1 MMKANKGDAA
11 TRRRGDAA
19 RDSVQDSVAVS
30 PRRRVAAARLIIA
43 VCLLSFALAR
53 VSAHE
58 PITTKVR
65 FNKEVVR
72 ILQRSCLSCHHPGG
86 IAMSLATYDE
96 ARPWAKAIK
105 EEVLNKRMPPW
116 HAVKGFGD
124 FRNAPPLVQREIDLL
139 VNWVEGGAPKGED
152 TDLPTGPLYSTDWR
166 LGQPDVILKPQ
177 SETSIAADADETR
190 TITLAMNITEA
201 RWLTAIDLRPGD
213 ARIVH
218 CAKFYLTGGRRV
230 TDSTNHLNDS
240 QPTTIAIK
248 DASSSTNSG
257 PRPPAPGLCLGTW
270 MPGQKTVALPD
281 GAAQL
286 LPAGARI
293 AVKIHYRG
301 TTEAARDQ
309 SEVGLYFAKTPP
321 RKLVQEIAVSDAD
334 AGIPAGAAMHT
345 VKVSFTTQDDVEA
358 VALRP
363 AVSPLITSMQ
373 ATVYR
378 PDGSEEVL
386 LWTRGYQ
393 FDWQP
398 TYYLKRAALL
408 PKGTRIEVIAY
419 FDNSDSNRNNPNDP
433 PKSLRFGDLTDEP
446 LCAVAIAKA
455 RSTND

>member
-1 MMKANKGDAA
+1 M
-11 TRRRGDAA
+11 TS
-19 RDSVQDSVAVS
+19 SVPALSV
-30 PRRRVAAARLIIA
+30 RWLRVIRLLLFA
-43 VCLLSFALAR
+43 FCLLPFALAR

-72 ILQRSCLSCHHPGG
+72 ILQRSCLGCHHPGG

-116 HAVKGFGD
+116 HAVKGFGN

-152 TDLPTGPLYSTDWR
+152 TDLPATPLYSDDWQ
-166 LGQPDVILKPQ
+166 LGKPDLILKPIMG
-177 SETSIAADADETR
+177 SPIVADEDGIW
-190 TITLAMNITEA
+190 TITTATNLPEA
-201 RWLTAIDLRPGD
+201 RWLAAIDLRPGD
-213 ARIVH
+213 QRVVH
-218 CAKFYLTGGRRV
+218 CAKFYLVGGRGPGAGGQGI
-230 TDSTNHLNDS
+230 TDSTSQLDDS
-240 QPTTIAIK
+240 RSK
-248 DASSSTNSG
+248 DDALPAGSG
-257 PRPPAPGLCLGTW
+257 PRPTAHGPCLGTW
-270 MPGQKTVALPD
+270 MPGQKTVALPE
-281 GAAQL
+281 GTAQL

-301 TTEAARDQ
+301 TTEEVRDQ
-309 SEVGLYFAKTPP
+309 SEVGLYFAKSPP
-321 RKLVQEIAVSDAD
+321 RKLLQEIAVSDAE
-334 AGIPAGAAMHT
+334 ALIPAGAAMHP
-345 VKVSFTTQDDVEA
+345 VKVSFTTQEDVEA

-363 AVSPLITSMQ
+363 AVSPLITSLQ

-398 TYYLKRAALL
+398 TYYFKRAVLL

-419 FDNSDSNRNNPNDP
+419 FDNSDDNRDNPNDP
-433 PKSLRFGDLTDEP
+433 PKSWRWRGLTDEP
-446 LCAVAIAKA
+446 LCAVIIAKA
-455 RSTND
+455 RATSD

>member
-1 MMKANKGDAA
+1 MKAKGKKQKAKGKGEDIQIREIDGLYASSIC
-11 TRRRGDAA
+11 RRCLTVLLTFAF
-19 RDSVQDSVAVS
+19 
-30 PRRRVAAARLIIA
+30 
-43 VCLLSFALAR
+43 CLLPFAFRPAA
-53 VSAHE
+53 AHE

-72 ILQRSCLSCHHPGG
+72 ILQRSCLGCHHPGG

-116 HAVKGFGD
+116 HAVKGYGD

-152 TDLPTGPLYSTDWR
+152 TDLPAAPLYSDDWQ
-166 LGQPDVILKPQ
+166 LGKPDLILKPQ
-177 SETSIAADADETR
+177 TAASIAPDTDERR
-190 TITLAMNITEA
+190 TITIATNITEA
-201 RWLTAIDLRPGD
+201 RWLAAIDLRPGD
-213 ARIVH
+213 QRVVH
-218 CAKFYLTGGRRV
+218 CAKFYLEGG
-230 TDSTNHLNDS
+230 
-240 QPTTIAIK
+240 A
-248 DASSSTNSG
+248 
-257 PRPPAPGLCLGTW
+257 CLGTW
-270 MPGQKTVALPD
+270 MPGQKTVAWL
-281 GAAQL
+281 GGTAQL
-286 LPAGARI
+286 LPAGARL

-321 RKLVQEIAVSDAD
+321 RQSLQEIAVTDAE
-334 AGIPAGAAMHT
+334 AGIPAGAARHP
-345 VKVSFTTQDDVEA
+345 VKAVFTTQEDVEA

-363 AVSPLITSMQ
+363 AVNPLIASLQ
-373 ATVYR
+373 VTVYR
-378 PDGSEEVL
+378 PDGSEEIL
-386 LWTRGYQ
+386 LWRRDYQ

-408 PKGTRIEVIAY
+408 PKGTRIEVSAY
-419 FDNSDSNRNNPNDP
+419 FDNSDDNRNNPNDP

-455 RSTND
+455 RPTND

>member
-1 MMKANKGDAA
+1 MMKAKGEGRKAEGKSGDVEMREADGPRA
-11 TRRRGDAA
+11 SSTCRRCLTALLA
-19 RDSVQDSVAVS
+19 LA
-30 PRRRVAAARLIIA
+30 L
-43 VCLLSFALAR
+43 CLLPFALAR

-72 ILQRSCLSCHHPGG
+72 ILQRSCLACHRPGG
-86 IAMSLATYDE
+86 VAMSLATYEE

-152 TDLPTGPLYSTDWR
+152 ADLPAAPLYSDDWQ
-166 LGQPDVILKPQ
+166 LGKPDLILKPQ
-177 SETSIAADADETR
+177 PSASIAADADETR
-190 TITLAMNITEA
+190 TVTVAPNITEA
-201 RWLTAIDLRPGD
+201 RWLAAIDLRPGD
-213 ARIVH
+213 RRVVH
-218 CAKFYLTGGRRV
+218 CARFYLEGG
-230 TDSTNHLNDS
+230 
-240 QPTTIAIK
+240 
-248 DASSSTNSG
+248 G
-257 PRPPAPGLCLGTW
+257 CLGTW

-281 GAAQL
+281 GTAQL

-293 AVKIHYRG
+293 AVKIHYHG
-301 TTEAARDQ
+301 AAEAASDQ

-321 RKLVQEIAVSDAD
+321 RRQVQEVAVTDAE
-334 AGIPAGAAMHT
+334 ALIPAGAAAHP
-345 VKVSFTTQDDVEA
+345 VRVSFVTQEDAEA

-363 AVSPLITSMQ
+363 AVNPLVTSLQ

-378 PDGSEEVL
+378 PDGSEEIL
-386 LWTRGYQ
+386 LWARGYQ

-398 TYYLKRAALL
+398 TYYLKRAVAL
-408 PKGTRIEVIAY
+408 PKGTRVEVLAY
-419 FDNSDSNRNNPNDP
+419 FDNSEDNRDNPNDP

-455 RSTND
+455 RATSD

>member
-1 MMKANKGDAA
+1 MSTKSKGDAV
-11 TRRRGDAA
+11 TRRHGDAVKDFFRRSA
-19 RDSVQDSVAVS
+19 FRPSRILFITASPRHRVTAS
-30 PRRRVAAARLIIA
+30 PRRCIAASLFIFAF
-43 VCLLSFALAR
+43 CLFPFVLVR

-72 ILQRSCLSCHHPGG
+72 VLQRSCLGCHHPGG

-124 FRNAPPLVQREIDLL
+124 FRNAPSLTQREIDLL
-139 VNWVEGGAPKGED
+139 VNWVEGGAPQGEE
-152 TDLPTGPLYSTDWR
+152 TDLPTTPLYSDDWR
-166 LGQPDVILKPQ
+166 RGQPDLILKPP
-177 SETSIAADADETR
+177 AAKVVADADETHV
-190 TITLAMNITEA
+190 IILATNITEA
-201 RWLTAIDLRPGD
+201 RWLSAVDLRPGD
-213 ARIVH
+213 GRVVH
-218 CAKFYLTGGRRV
+218 CAKFYL
-230 TDSTNHLNDS
+230 
-240 QPTTIAIK
+240 
-248 DASSSTNSG
+248 DASRATADIRLAAAG
-257 PRPPAPGLCLGTW
+257 DCLGTW
-270 MPGQKTVALPD
+270 IPGQKTVAWPD

-293 AVKIHYRG
+293 IVMLHYRG

-321 RKLVQEIAVSDAD
+321 RKLLQEIAVTDAD
-334 AGIPAGAAMHT
+334 AQIPAGAASYAL
-345 VKVSFTTQDDVEA
+345 KVSFITQEDSEA

-363 AVSPLITSMQ
+363 AVSPLITSLQ
-373 ATVYR
+373 ATAYR

-386 LWTRGYQ
+386 LWARGYQ

-398 TYYLKRAALL
+398 TYYLKRAAVL

-419 FDNSDSNRNNPNDP
+419 FDNSDDNRDNPNDP
-433 PKSLRFGDLTDEP
+433 PTTLRLRDLTRQP
-446 LCAVAIAKA
+446 LCAVTLA
-455 RSTND
+455 RTRSIND